1 MKKYFNKFTM
11 MLCLAVISLSI
22 IGCCK
27 ETETI
32 ELIMDSGGAGGYKVT
47 NISTGESVEVSGSI
61 TIYIGIG
68 SEPKLTAHKGETIKI
83 EFIKAEKYSK
93 YDFTTKYTLHDGT
106 VVENENP
113 YEYVIPEATTPGE
126 YRISFSA
133 KSTEQF
139 ITSSGSLKIII
150 VE

>member
-11 MLCLAVISLSI
+11 MLCLAIFSLIFTCCTQKHEVII
-22 IGCCK
+22 AQ
-27 ETETI
+27 
-32 ELIMDSGGAGGYKVT
+32 GGAGDYKVT
-47 NISTGESVEVSGSI
+47 NISTGESVEVSGS
-61 TIYIGIG
+61 TSIYIGIG

-83 EFIKAEKYSK
+83 EFIKAEEYSK
-93 YDFTTKYTLHDGT
+93 YSYDTKFILHDGT
-106 VVENENP
+106 VIENENP

-133 KSTEQF
+133 ISTEQI